1 MKTKII
7 IPALLFL
14 GMTSVPVFS
23 SPTATETRAIEVT
36 VQEQEKVKIDPE
48 NLPELVKE
56 TIALDSE
63 TASLMISEAWKSTNE
78 EGKTYFKI
86 KFDKAGEELVKKYGV
101 DGKEIKETT
110 NQ

>member
-23 SPTATETRAIEVT
+23 SPTATETMTIEVT
-36 VQEQEKVKIDPE
+36 VQKQEKSKVDPK
-48 NLPELVKE
+48 NLPELIKE
-56 TIALDSE
+56 TIAQDTE
-63 TASLMISEAWKSTNE
+63 TTNLMILEAWKSTNE
-78 EGKTYFKI
+78 AGKTYFKV
-86 KFDKAGEELVKKYGV
+86 KFDKAGEELIKKYGT